1 MSENLDNR
9 MKEISLFKVVVN
21 IGVGKAGEPLERAK
35 TALNELTGHNPSER
49 GAKKSVRDFNIHKGE
64 PIGTMVTLRREEAIN
79 FLRRIMEAKKNVIK
93 STSFDNN
100 GNLSLGIHDHIDIPG
115 TKYNPD
121 IGIFGM
127 DICTS
132 LTRPGYR
139 VSKKRN
145 PSKIGKKHKITKD
158 EAINFFKTK
167 FGVNV
172 E

>member
-1 MSENLDNR
+1 
-9 MKEISLFKVVVN
+9 
-21 IGVGKAGEPLERAK
+21 
-35 TALNELTGHNPSER
+35 
-49 GAKKSVRDFNIHKGE
+49 
-64 PIGTMVTLRREEAIN
+64 
-79 FLRRIMEAKKNVIK
+79 
-93 STSFDNN
+93 
-100 GNLSLGIHDHIDIPG
+100 
-115 TKYNPD
+115 
-121 IGIFGM
+121 M

-167 FGVNV
+167 FGVSV

>member
-1 MSENLDNR
+1 MSDKLDNQ

-145 PSKIGKKHKITKD
+145 PTKIGKRHKITKE
-158 EAINFFKTK
+158 EAIHFFKTK

>member
-1 MSENLDNR
+1 MSKVENP
-9 MKEISLFKVVVN
+9 MKEISLFKVVIN
-21 IGVGKAGEPLERAK
+21 IGVGKSGEPLERAK
-35 TALNELTGHNPSER
+35 NALNELTGHTPSVR

-64 PIGTMVTLRREEAIN
+64 PIGTMVTLRRNDAMD
-79 FLRRIMEAKKNVIK
+79 FLERIMEAKKNTIK
-93 STSFDNN
+93 SSSFDNN
-100 GNLSLGIHDHIDIPG
+100 GNLSLGIHEHIDIPG

-127 DICTS
+127 DICSS

-139 VSKKRN
+139 ISRKRN
-145 PSKIGKKHKITKD
+145 PSKIGRRHKITKD
-158 EAINFFKTK
+158 EAISFFKNT

>member
-1 MSENLDNR
+1 MSYKSDNR

-21 IGVGKAGEPLERAK
+21 IGVGKAGEPIERAK

-64 PIGTMVTLRREEAIN
+64 PIGTMVTLRRDEAIN

-145 PSKIGKKHKITKD
+145 PTKIGKRHKITKD

>member
-1 MSENLDNR
+1 MSKVENP
-9 MKEISLFKVVVN
+9 MKDISLFKVVIN
-21 IGVGKAGEPLERAK
+21 IGVGKSGEPLERAK
-35 TALNELTGHNPSER
+35 NALNELTGHTPSVR

-64 PIGTMVTLRREEAIN
+64 PIGTMVTLRRNDAMD
-79 FLRRIMEAKKNVIK
+79 FLKRIMEAKKNTIK
-93 STSFDNN
+93 SSSFDNN
-100 GNLSLGIHDHIDIPG
+100 GNLSLGIHEHIDIPG

-127 DICTS
+127 DICSS

-139 VSKKRN
+139 ISRKRH
-145 PSKIGKKHKITKD
+145 PSKIGGRHKITKD
-158 EAINFFKTK
+158 EAISFFKNT